1 MLELLG
7 LADSHNLFFVIF
19 TVYRLELAVING
31 SLTMHFTF
39 GTAYTEL
46 NHKLTNVL
54 LYIQWRYTLSSI
66 S

>member
-7 LADSHNLFFVIF
+7 LADSRNLFFVIF
-19 TVYRLELAVING
+19 TVYCLELAVINR

-54 LYIQWRYTLSSI
+54 LYFQWRYTLS
-66 S
+66 